1 MKNLYPLVLIILM
14 STTAYAKSLNP
25 NLNASL
31 YDHLVEV
38 NKEWLKITDDNF
50 LCEPAS
56 FKNDTERI
64 KMHLKLVERYLREN
78 QPAGLN
84 AAQLENRS
92 SVLNILNN
100 YWKAGKFPQ
109 NTFHKKRQ
117 PYFVDSYGTAC
128 AVGYLA
134 LETGASE
141 LVDRIAEE
149 KNYAYIAELKNHYPE
164 LLDWAKTFGF
174 TVEELAWIQPAYS
187 PLPQTWNTVGNG
199 GGCDGKINVMKAK
212 DDEMLYLAGEFSEVD
227 GVPANSIIA
236 WDGESWHSLGEGV
249 NGIVHD
255 IEIDHLGT
263 VYIGGDFYVN
273 GQPELINLAYF
284 KDEAWHGFE
293 TSNMTGVVYTIHKP
307 SGRLYVGGDFEMED
321 LDENVIRNLAFIEHG
336 ETILQN
342 ENGAFSVNGP
352 VYDFDNNDNHLLVAG
367 DFTQTATYSSDPE
380 INQLETDY
388 LAYWKHYLTYNWVAG
403 FDHDCEALGSVKII
417 DSKIYVGSKWSGP
430 TGAGYFD
437 AGIWKYI
444 NSFAKL
450 DEGQPELMHGILSH
464 NDMIIYYGNI
474 YFIPVIGT
482 WSRGI
487 YVQNGSPGLS
497 SEGADFDAQVTAAE
511 SFQDQ
516 IYFVG
521 DFTSVQGQEFPG
533 LVSSP
538 FDGISSVGHLED
550 KNRIEVYHSG
560 NQLYIKSEP
569 FQEDLT
575 LNIYSLNGQ
584 LLHSEKL
591 QPGSGEKTI
600 STHNWAAGMYIYNL
614 SGNGAS
620 HSGKLAVF

>member
-1 MKNLYPLVLIILM
+1 MKNLYPLLICLAI
-14 STTAYAKSLNP
+14 STIAYSTSLNP
-25 NLNASL
+25 DQGASL

-56 FKNDTERI
+56 FKNDTKRI
-64 KMHLKLVERYLREN
+64 QMHLKLVEQYLREN
-78 QPAGLN
+78 QPAGLD
-84 AAQLENRS
+84 APQLENRL
-92 SVLNILNN
+92 SVLEILND
-100 YWKAGKFPQ
+100 YWKTGKFPQ

-117 PYFVDSYGTAC
+117 PYFVDNYGTAC

-141 LVDRIAEE
+141 LVNRIAGE

-174 TVEELAWIQPAYS
+174 SVEELAWIQPAYW
-187 PLPQTWNTVGNG
+187 PRPQTWNPVGNG

-236 WDGESWHSLGEGV
+236 WDGESWHSLGDGV
-249 NGIVHD
+249 TGIIHD
-255 IEIDHLGT
+255 IEIDYFGT
-263 VYIGGDFYVN
+263 VYIGGEFYVN
-273 GQPELINLAYF
+273 GQPELVNLAYW
-284 KDEAWHGFE
+284 KDGAWHGFE
-293 TSNMTGVVYTIHKP
+293 TSNMTGVIYAIHKP
-307 SGRLYVGGDFEMED
+307 YGRLFVGGDFEMED
-321 LDENVIRNLAFIEHG
+321 LNENVISNLAFVEHG

-352 VYDFDNNDNHLLVAG
+352 VYDFDNNDDHILVAG

-388 LAYWKHYLTYNWVAG
+388 LAYWKHYPDYNWVGG
-403 FDHDCEALGSVKII
+403 FDHYFEPLGHVRII
-417 DSKIYVGSKWSGP
+417 DSKIYVGTKWSGP

-450 DEGQPELMHGILSH
+450 DENQPELMHGILSH

-474 YFIPVIGT
+474 YFIPVIGS

-487 YVQNGSPGLS
+487 YVRNGSL
-497 SEGADFDAQVTAAE
+497 SEGADFDAPVTAAE

-516 IYFVG
+516 IYFAG
-521 DFTSVQGQEFPG
+521 DFTGVQGQEFPG
-533 LVSSP
+533 LVASP
-538 FDGISSVGHLED
+538 FDGTSNAELLED
-550 KNRIEVYHSG
+550 KKQIEVYHSG
-560 NQLYIKSEP
+560 DQLYIKSESL
-569 FQEDLT
+569 QEDLT
-575 LNIYSLNGQ
+575 LNIFSLNGQ
-584 LLHSEKL
+584 LLHSENL
-591 QPGSGEKTI
+591 QPGSVEKTI
-600 STHNWAAGMYIYNL
+600 YTHNWAAGMYIYNL
-614 SGNGAS
+614 TGNGFS
-620 HSGKLAVF
+620 QSGKLAVF